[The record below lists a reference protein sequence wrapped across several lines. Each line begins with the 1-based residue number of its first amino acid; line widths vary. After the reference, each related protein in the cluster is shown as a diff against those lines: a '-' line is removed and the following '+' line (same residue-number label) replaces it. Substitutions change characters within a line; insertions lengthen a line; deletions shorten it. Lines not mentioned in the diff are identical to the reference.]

1 MESEHATIEEPTTTA
16 ESAGSTTPSRSFA
29 PLRYD
34 LVIIGEGPVAAA
46 AAREAAVFGCRT
58 AVVARELLGPGS
70 GPDMRAVEDALW
82 AAACACAGSGRD
94 FGGHRHESRGDVWP
108 MLRAGLD
115 QAMLAGPPAS
125 AGSIAEPNV
134 DLLIGEASFV
144 GRRVISVAGRSVRFR
159 YALLAPECRTRANGI
174 DGRGAELCWR
184 PTDLARLACIPRRLA
199 IVGVGPRE
207 CIWAQSLCRL
217 GSEVHVFGR
226 ESEILPGELPA
237 AAAIV
242 RRRLE
247 DEGVRFHFNY
257 RRLEVQ
263 PLRQQRLLIVEE
275 KGGTQKR
282 FVDAVLV
289 DDVRE
294 IDLEPLRLAAA
305 GVRVSAGGVVTDRRL
320 RTTNRRIF
328 AAGDICRGYGA
339 SGDTAEAAARVCVR
353 QAMAARWDGR
363 GGVVIARRVGT
374 DPAIVCLGQTPEELD
389 QGKVAWDIY
398 RVELDELASFEATAG
413 EEGFVEIYVRR
424 ATGGVLGACVVASDA
439 DALAGPLMLLARS
452 GLCATALDTLIASRS
467 PCVELLGK
475 LADRQAAG
483 HCPRWSLWLGE
494 SLRAWIDT
502 AREQLRL
509 RLLRG
514 G

>member
-1 MESEHATIEEPTTTA
+1 MESEHATIEEPRTTA
-16 ESAGSTTPSRSFA
+16 EGAGSTTPSRSLA

-34 LVIIGEGPVAAA
+34 LVIIGEGPVAVA
-46 AAREAAVFGCRT
+46 AAREATVFGCRT
-58 AVVARELLGPGS
+58 AVIARELLGPGS
-70 GPDMRAVEDALW
+70 GPDMRAVEGALW
-82 AAACACAGSGRD
+82 SAACACARSCRD
-94 FGGHRHESRGDVWP
+94 FGGRLHDSRRDAWLA
-108 MLRAGLD
+108 LRADLD
-115 QAMLAGPPAS
+115 RAVLAGPPAS

-134 DLLIGEASFV
+134 DLLIGEASFA
-144 GRRVISVAGRSVRFR
+144 GRREVTVSGRPIRFR
-159 YALLAPECRTRANGI
+159 YALLAPECRARANGI
-174 DGRGAELCWR
+174 DGRGVELCWR
-184 PTDLARLACIPRRLA
+184 PADLARLACIPRRLA

-263 PLRQQRLLIVEE
+263 PLRQQRLLTVEE

-289 DDVRE
+289 DDVCE
-294 IDLEPLRLAAA
+294 LDLEPLKLEAA
-305 GVRVSAGGVVTDRRL
+305 GVKVSAGGVVTDRRL
-320 RTTNRRIF
+320 RTTNHRIF
-328 AAGDICRGYGA
+328 AAGEICRGYGA
-339 SGDTAEAAARVCVR
+339 SGDTAEAAARLCVR
-353 QAMAARWDGR
+353 QAMGRRWDGR

-374 DPAIVCLGQTPEELD
+374 DPAIVRLGQMPEELE
-389 QGKVAWDIY
+389 QGKVAWDNY
-398 RVELDELASFEATAG
+398 RVELDELASVDATAG

-467 PCVELLGK
+467 PCVELLAK

-509 RLLRG
+509 CLVRG
-514 G
+514 R

>member
-16 ESAGSTTPSRSFA
+16 ESAGSTPASRSAA
-29 PLRYD
+29 PLHYD

-58 AVVARELLGPGS
+58 AVVARESLGPGS

-82 AAACACAGSGRD
+82 SAASACAKSGRD
-94 FGGHRHESRGDVWP
+94 FSGHRHDSRRDVWLA
-108 MLRAGLD
+108 LRADLD
-115 QAMLAGPPAS
+115 RAMLAGPPPSAS
-125 AGSIAEPNV
+125 SITEPNV
-134 DLLIGEASFV
+134 DLLIGEVSFV
-144 GRRVISVAGRSVRFR
+144 GRREVIVSGRSVRFR
-159 YALLAPECRTRANGI
+159 YALLAPECRTRANGV
-174 DGRGAELCWR
+174 DGNGEGLCWR
-184 PTDLARLACIPRRLA
+184 PADLARLACIPRRLA
-199 IVGVGPRE
+199 IVGVGARE
-207 CIWAQSLCRL
+207 CVWAQSFCRL

-275 KGGTQKR
+275 KEGTQKR

-294 IDLEPLRLAAA
+294 LDLEPLKLAAA
-305 GVRVSAGGVVTDRRL
+305 GVRVSGGGVVTDRRL
-320 RTTNRRIF
+320 RTTNHRIF
-328 AAGDICRGYGA
+328 AAGEICRGYGA

-353 QAMAARWDGR
+353 QAMAARRDGR
-363 GGVVIARRVGT
+363 GGVVMARRVGT
-374 DPAIVCLGQTPEELD
+374 DPAIVCLGQTPEELEVR
-389 QGKVAWDIY
+389 KMAWDVY
-398 RVELDELASFEATAG
+398 RVELDELASVDATAG

-452 GLCATALDTLIASRS
+452 GLCATALDTLVASRS
-467 PCVELLGK
+467 PCVELLAK
-475 LADRQAAG
+475 LADRQAVG

-494 SLRAWIDT
+494 SLRTWIDT
-502 AREQLRL
+502 AREQLR
-509 RLLRG
+509 
-514 G
+514 